1 MRTGPYCGG
10 CNPGDTVLNSL
21 RLTYKKYKMVF
32 IVSLSLVEGDFFMN
46 DSFILNWSG
55 KKINE
60 FTKLQMT
67 LPVKLVTAE
76 CHGIQS
82 VFC

>member
-32 IVSLSLVEGDFFMN
+32 IVSLNLVEGGFFMN
-46 DSFILNWSG
+46 GSFILNWSG
-55 KKINE
+55 KRMNL
-60 FTKLQMT
+60 LQMT